1 MVRVQSRLPFLP
13 RSDVTIFHLT
23 LSSQATFS
31 TGPFLS
37 SKPVL
42 SAKQDPLGD
51 VTQGS
56 VRVIKKYPNRR
67 LYDTQTSSYITI
79 QEIKNLVINNQQLKV
94 VDAKS
99 SEDLT
104 RSIYLQIILEEEAGG
119 LPMFSEMV
127 LANLI
132 RFYGHSMQGL
142 MGNYLENNVQNLL
155 DLQHQIAAQ
164 SQSLTPEIW
173 KQALSQSNPFVQNLM
188 FNYSQQTKQ
197 MFLQIQEQMLNAIGV
212 KR

>member
-1 MVRVQSRLPFLP
+1 M
-13 RSDVTIFHLT
+13 
-23 LSSQATFS
+23 
-31 TGPFLS
+31 S

-79 QEIKNLVINNQQLKV
+79 QEIKNLVISNQQLKV

-173 KQALSQSNPFVQNLM
+173 TQALSQSNPFVQNLM